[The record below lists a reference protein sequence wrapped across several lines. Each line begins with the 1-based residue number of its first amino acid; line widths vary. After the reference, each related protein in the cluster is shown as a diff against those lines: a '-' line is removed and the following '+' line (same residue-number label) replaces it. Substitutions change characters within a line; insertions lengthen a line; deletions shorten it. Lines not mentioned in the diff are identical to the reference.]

1 MEIGIIGIVIAVV
14 SGLGSFV
21 LGRWLSTRRRQKK
34 AVQARAVAE
43 AGQSRQ
49 VRRARERERQ
59 RKG

>member
-1 MEIGIIGIVIAVV
+1 MDIGIIGLVIAVV

-34 AVQARAVAE
+34 AAQAREAAE